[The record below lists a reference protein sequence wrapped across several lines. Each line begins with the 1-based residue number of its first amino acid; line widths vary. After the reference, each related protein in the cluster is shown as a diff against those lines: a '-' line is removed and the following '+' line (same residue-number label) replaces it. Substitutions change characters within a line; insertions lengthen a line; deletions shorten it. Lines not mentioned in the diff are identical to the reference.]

1 MVDLVYYLTNWLFF
15 DIPLLSYYI
24 NLRSSIIFC
33 IPRWDI
39 YLSLGI
45 SLSCSVI
52 IISGLFCGEILQVFV
67 ILLAILLPIKS
78 PVISAVFWI
87 TFFEVVLSAFVADCL
102 TWSRSFWLYLLLTFL
117 LIFLPIFLLSF
128 LTKDK
133 N

>member
-24 NLRSSIIFC
+24 NLRSLIIVC
-33 IPRWDI
+33 IPCWDI

-52 IISGLFCGEILQVFV
+52 IISGLFCGEILQAFV

-78 PVISAVFWI
+78 PVNSAVFWI

-102 TWSRSFWLYLLLTFL
+102 TWSRSFWQYLPLTFL